1 MISINKEVINEMN
14 RQIFRML
21 GITEEEYKEWCESQ
35 SLSAY
40 KVSTKQEFFS
50 KIQSGQIVRDSKTG
64 KLIEKRKKN
73 DEM

>member
-1 MISINKEVINEMN
+1 
-14 RQIFRML
+14 ML